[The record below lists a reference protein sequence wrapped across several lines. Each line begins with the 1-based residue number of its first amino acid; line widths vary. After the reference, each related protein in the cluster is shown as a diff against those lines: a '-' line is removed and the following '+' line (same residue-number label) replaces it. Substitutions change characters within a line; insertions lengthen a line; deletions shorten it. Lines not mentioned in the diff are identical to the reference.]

1 MINSSNKQ
9 QTADLAPYV
18 SSSQTHGARSYA
30 RKHGQLTQNVYAL
43 SADLHVFTL
52 SLSLFSLA
60 PSTLTILSP
69 AYAVTEPPRYT
80 HTTSNTRALYTCT
93 PVCAYDCHS
102 VTSTCVVMAWCACA
116 YIYIYICMSDKRGAC
131 AKQCCNVG
139 RGSYHRNTHTP
150 NTNNKLRPCVTRTMP
165 HNLTT
170 IITYQPTK

>member
-52 SLSLFSLA
+52 SLSLLARAIHSDNSLSRLRGYRA
-60 PSTLTILSP
+60 T
-69 AYAVTEPPRYT
+69 AVHPYDQQYSRSV
-80 HTTSNTRALYTCT
+80 HVHAC
-93 PVCAYDCHS
+93 VCIRLPQCHIHLCCDGM
-102 VTSTCVVMAWCACA
+102 VCMCI

-139 RGSYHRNTHTP
+139 RGSYHRNTHTT